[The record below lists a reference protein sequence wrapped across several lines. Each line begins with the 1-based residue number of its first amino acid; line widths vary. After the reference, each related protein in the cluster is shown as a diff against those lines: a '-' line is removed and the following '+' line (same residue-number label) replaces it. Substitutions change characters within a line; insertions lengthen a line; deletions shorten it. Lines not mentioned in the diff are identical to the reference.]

1 MKDPL
6 TALMLILSYYIHTHY
21 SALFSLIGCIL
32 KTFTLRYL
40 DSDSFS
46 TDLVYGDSFQCLVL
60 QKIGLPQSNMNKN
73 DKIKVDKSHIHA
85 SGES

>member
-6 TALMLILSYYIHTHY
+6 TALMLILSYYMHTHY
-21 SALFSLIGCIL
+21 SALLSLIGCIL
-32 KTFTLRYL
+32 KAFMLRFL

-46 TDLVYGDSFQCLVL
+46 ADLAHGDSFQCAVL
-60 QKIGLPQSNMNKN
+60 QKIGLPQSNINKN
-73 DKIKVDKSHIHA
+73 DKIKVDKSHMHA